1 MAKPAEVT
9 DATFEEEVLKS
20 GEPVLVDFWAPWC
33 GPCRM
38 VAPLVE
44 ELAGEYD
51 GKVKFVKLNT
61 DDNMQTRRQVRH
73 PQHPHAAD
81 VQGRRAC
88 RPDHRL
94 PAQGR
99 PQEDDREGAGVR
111 TMARKEYEIVIIG
124 GGPAGLAAGLYAAR
138 ARRKTVLLEKGVI
151 GGQIALTEL
160 VENYPGI
167 PSINGFDLAQAM
179 LNQAESYGLEVEY
192 AETTG
197 IEQDGRLWLVRSAE
211 DEYVAKAVIVTA
223 GADYNKLGVPGEERL
238 TGRGVSYCATCDAA
252 FFKEQHVAVVGGGDA
267 ALDEGL
273 FTTRFADKVTVI
285 HRRDKLRAGAI
296 LQERAFA
303 NPKMEFVWNTVV
315 TEVLG
320 EDAVTGVRLHNRET
334 GEESTMD
341 VAAVFVFIGQHP
353 NTGFLGGLVP
363 VDEGGHALVSEW
375 METELPGLYV
385 AGDARRNS
393 ARQVV
398 SSAGDGA
405 TAAIAAE
412 HYISS
417 SFGE

>member
-1 MAKPAEVT
+1 
-9 DATFEEEVLKS
+9 
-20 GEPVLVDFWAPWC
+20 
-33 GPCRM
+33 
-38 VAPLVE
+38 
-44 ELAGEYD
+44 
-51 GKVKFVKLNT
+51 
-61 DDNMQTRRQVRH
+61 
-73 PQHPHAAD
+73 
-81 VQGRRAC
+81 
-88 RPDHRL
+88 
-94 PAQGR
+94 
-99 PQEDDREGAGVR
+99 
-111 TMARKEYEIVIIG
+111 
-124 GGPAGLAAGLYAAR
+124 
-138 ARRKTVLLEKGVI
+138 
-151 GGQIALTEL
+151 
-160 VENYPGI
+160 VENYPGV

-192 AETTG
+192 AETTA
-197 IEQDGRLWLVRSAE
+197 IEQEGRLWLVRTAE

-273 FTTRFADKVTVI
+273 FTTRFADKVTVF
-285 HRRDKLRAGAI
+285 HRRDKLRASAI

-315 TEVLG
+315 TEILG
-320 EDAVTGVRLHNRET
+320 EDGVTGVRLHNRET

-341 VAAVFVFIGQHP
+341 VAGVFIFIGQHP

-363 VDEGGHALVSEW
+363 LDEGGHALVSEW

-412 HYISS
+412 HYLSDKFPS
-417 SFGE
+417 

>member
-1 MAKPAEVT
+1 
-9 DATFEEEVLKS
+9 
-20 GEPVLVDFWAPWC
+20 
-33 GPCRM
+33 
-38 VAPLVE
+38 
-44 ELAGEYD
+44 
-51 GKVKFVKLNT
+51 
-61 DDNMQTRRQVRH
+61 
-73 PQHPHAAD
+73 
-81 VQGRRAC
+81 
-88 RPDHRL
+88 
-94 PAQGR
+94 
-99 PQEDDREGAGVR
+99 
-111 TMARKEYEIVIIG
+111 MARKEYEIVIIG

-167 PSINGFDLAQAM
+167 PTINGFDLAQAM
-179 LNQAESYGLEVEY
+179 LNQAETYGLEVEY

-197 IEQDGRLWLVRSAE
+197 IEQDGRLWLVRTAE

-252 FFKEQHVAVVGGGDA
+252 FFKGQHVIVVGGGDA
-267 ALDEGL
+267 AMDEGL

-320 EDAVTGVRLHNRET
+320 EDGVTGVRLHNRET
-334 GEESTMD
+334 GEDSTMD
-341 VAAVFVFIGQHP
+341 IAAVFVFIGQHP

>member
-1 MAKPAEVT
+1 
-9 DATFEEEVLKS
+9 
-20 GEPVLVDFWAPWC
+20 
-33 GPCRM
+33 
-38 VAPLVE
+38 
-44 ELAGEYD
+44 
-51 GKVKFVKLNT
+51 
-61 DDNMQTRRQVRH
+61 
-73 PQHPHAAD
+73 
-81 VQGRRAC
+81 
-88 RPDHRL
+88 
-94 PAQGR
+94 
-99 PQEDDREGAGVR
+99 
-111 TMARKEYEIVIIG
+111 MARKEYEIVIIG

-179 LNQAESYGLEVEY
+179 LNQAESYGLETEY
-192 AETTG
+192 AETTA
-197 IEQDGRLWLVRSAE
+197 IEQEGRLWLVRTAE
-211 DEYVAKAVIVTA
+211 DEYVAKVVIVTA

-273 FTTRFADKVTVI
+273 FTTRFADKVTVF
-285 HRRDKLRAGAI
+285 HRRDKLRASAI

-320 EDAVTGVRLHNRET
+320 EDGVTGVRLHNRET
-334 GEESTMD
+334 GEDSTMD
-341 VAAVFVFIGQHP
+341 VAGVFIFIGQHP

-363 VDEGGHALVSEW
+363 LDEGGHALVSEW

-412 HYISS
+412 HYLSN

>member
-1 MAKPAEVT
+1 
-9 DATFEEEVLKS
+9 
-20 GEPVLVDFWAPWC
+20 
-33 GPCRM
+33 
-38 VAPLVE
+38 
-44 ELAGEYD
+44 
-51 GKVKFVKLNT
+51 
-61 DDNMQTRRQVRH
+61 
-73 PQHPHAAD
+73 
-81 VQGRRAC
+81 
-88 RPDHRL
+88 
-94 PAQGR
+94 
-99 PQEDDREGAGVR
+99 
-111 TMARKEYEIVIIG
+111 MARKEYEIVIIG

-192 AETTG
+192 AETTA
-197 IEQDGRLWLVRSAE
+197 IEQEGRLWLVRTAE

-273 FTTRFADKVTVI
+273 FTTRFADKVTVF
-285 HRRDKLRAGAI
+285 HRRDKLRASAI

-315 TEVLG
+315 TEILG

-334 GEESTMD
+334 GEDSTMD
-341 VAAVFVFIGQHP
+341 VAGVFIFIGQHP

-363 VDEGGHALVSEW
+363 LDEGGHALVSEW
-375 METELPGLYV
+375 MGTELPGLYV

-412 HYISS
+412 HYLAN

>member
-1 MAKPAEVT
+1 
-9 DATFEEEVLKS
+9 
-20 GEPVLVDFWAPWC
+20 
-33 GPCRM
+33 
-38 VAPLVE
+38 
-44 ELAGEYD
+44 
-51 GKVKFVKLNT
+51 
-61 DDNMQTRRQVRH
+61 
-73 PQHPHAAD
+73 
-81 VQGRRAC
+81 
-88 RPDHRL
+88 
-94 PAQGR
+94 
-99 PQEDDREGAGVR
+99 
-111 TMARKEYEIVIIG
+111 MARKEYEIVIIG

-197 IEQDGRLWLVRSAE
+197 IEQDGRLWLVRTAE

-320 EDAVTGVRLHNRET
+320 EDGVTGMRLHNRET
-334 GEESTMD
+334 GEDTMMD

-375 METELPGLYV
+375 METDLPGLYV

-412 HYISS
+412 HYLSDK
-417 SFGE
+417 FPT

>member
-1 MAKPAEVT
+1 
-9 DATFEEEVLKS
+9 
-20 GEPVLVDFWAPWC
+20 
-33 GPCRM
+33 
-38 VAPLVE
+38 
-44 ELAGEYD
+44 
-51 GKVKFVKLNT
+51 
-61 DDNMQTRRQVRH
+61 
-73 PQHPHAAD
+73 
-81 VQGRRAC
+81 
-88 RPDHRL
+88 
-94 PAQGR
+94 
-99 PQEDDREGAGVR
+99 
-111 TMARKEYEIVIIG
+111 
-124 GGPAGLAAGLYAAR
+124 AAGLYAAR

-160 VENYPGI
+160 VENYPGV

-179 LNQAESYGLEVEY
+179 LTQAESYGLEVDY

-197 IEQDGRLWLVRSAE
+197 IEQDGSLWLVRTAE

-252 FFKEQHVAVVGGGDA
+252 FFKGQHVAVVGGGDA
-267 ALDEGL
+267 AMDEGL
-273 FTTRFADKVTVI
+273 FTTRFADRVTVI

-296 LQERAFA
+296 LRERAFA

-334 GEESTMD
+334 GEDSTMD
-341 VAAVFVFIGQHP
+341 LAAVFIFIGQHP

-363 VDEGGHALVSEW
+363 LDEGGHALVSEW

-412 HYISS
+412 HYLSS